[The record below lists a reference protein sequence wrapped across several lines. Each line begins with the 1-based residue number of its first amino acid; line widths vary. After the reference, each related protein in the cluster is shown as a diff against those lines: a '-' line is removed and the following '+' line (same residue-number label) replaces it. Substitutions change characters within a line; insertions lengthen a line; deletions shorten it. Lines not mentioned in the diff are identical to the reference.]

1 MGTRGLFGFFF
12 RGRYY
17 IFWNNYDSYLSG
29 LGRQVVNEIMESGT
43 LALFIRL
50 LEYLVEIPLLEEKR
64 TCHVGFNYVIQGADE
79 ADVLRC
85 KANGNKDA
93 NVFAKALCHGFDDG
107 LQLCSSLDSP
117 PDLHDIFI
125 EFAYFV
131 NIDEMKLLVYSGSL
145 HYFELSLTDVT
156 IGEGWIEQ
164 LEAGEIPHCNLP
176 HPATFLET
184 AIAAMSERGYVFK
197 QWISKRSIENVIG
210 EFIRHDSEQSVA
222 VKLFFGESLLQGSD
236 CAWRRRPA
244 PGVLCCKREQAVAE
258 LVLKSQEACVNH
270 PRSIVPIVE
279 IIHRGSSVH
288 DAAGVVLYRAPSDLD
303 CYFAEVKSIIPID
316 RETASDKAREVEF
329 VQEVLTR
336 LRTWVC
342 DLLEALKWFHDRD
355 LILLDLKSSNVL
367 IHENGHLMVC
377 DFDSVCKQSPQCAA
391 KLHNRQHDVAGE
403 EMVNRIAENVAE
415 GEARWAEDWA
425 PYKCSKLAPGFKLD
439 AGEAT
444 ALQDFFCLGNLL
456 DDLRLKAICT
466 IMRKYSL
473 DDHLIIDFWNSE
485 FANEAILENDFSRV
499 MNKTDAHL
507 IIPIVI
513 VFLIK
518 VDGLS
523 SDFLATAEVERV
535 VHTQILNQIDRLLYI
550 FAPSTAT

>member
-17 IFWNNYDSYLSG
+17 IFWNQYDSYLSG
-29 LGRQVVNEIMESGT
+29 LGQQVVNEIMESGT

-50 LEYLVEIPLLEEKR
+50 LEHLVEFPLLEEDIDNDVFFK
-64 TCHVGFNYVIQGADE
+64 YVIQGADE

-93 NVFAKALCHGFDDG
+93 NVFAKALRHGFDDG

-117 PDLHDIFI
+117 PDLRDLFI
-125 EFAYFV
+125 QFAYFV
-131 NIDEMKLLVYSGSL
+131 NVDEMKLLVYSGSL
-145 HYFELSLTDVT
+145 QYFELSLTDVT

-164 LEAGEIPHCNLP
+164 LETGKIPYCQLP
-176 HPATFLET
+176 HPAIYLET

-197 QWISKRSIENVIG
+197 QWISKRSVENVIG

-222 VKLFFGESLLQGSD
+222 VKLFFGESLLRGSD
-236 CAWRRRPA
+236 CAWRRMPA
-244 PGVLCCKREQAVAE
+244 RGVRCCKREQAVAE
-258 LVLKSQEACVNH
+258 LLLESQAACVNH
-270 PRSIVPIVE
+270 PPNIVPIVE

-288 DAAGVVLYRAPSDLD
+288 DVAGVVLHRAPSDLD
-303 CYFAEVKSIIPID
+303 CYFAEVKSIVPID
-316 RETASDKAREVEF
+316 RETDSDKTREVEF

-355 LILLDLKSSNVL
+355 LILLDLKSSNVI

-391 KLHNRQHDVAGE
+391 KLHNRQHDVVGE
-403 EMVNRIAENVAE
+403 EMVNRIAEKAAE
-415 GEARWAEDWA
+415 GEAKWAKDWA
-425 PYKCSKLAPGFKLD
+425 PFKCSDLAPGFKLD

-456 DDLRLKAICT
+456 DDLRHNSIAT
-466 IMRKYSL
+466 ILRKHAL
-473 DDHLIIDFWNSE
+473 DRQLIIDFCNCQI
-485 FANEAILENDFSRV
+485 AYKAVLENDYSRV
-499 MNKTDAHL
+499 MNETDAHL
-507 IIPIVI
+507 IIPIVLLC
-513 VFLIK
+513 LIK
-518 VDGLS
+518 IDGLN

-535 VHTQILNQIDRLLYI
+535 VHTQILNPIDRILDIL
-550 FAPSTAT
+550 APSIAT